1 MRCERWTMGT
11 GRPTR
16 RSTRW
21 ITLALG
27 RSTSRTAL
35 AALVAAGAA
44 CAGGPKVEDGASP
57 DGGRN
62 RLEPASLV
70 DPTRIYQQMGFIAG
84 GASMPFVG
92 TAAYLAGPTP
102 DTTLTLVSMSLP
114 NRALTFIREGD
125 RFRAT
130 YHVNFDVRQG
140 TSLASHVESTETV
153 RVASFKET
161 ARNDESIIF
170 QRTVLLAPGEYVIT
184 AAVRD
189 EGSANSAAQ
198 ETKLVVPRLGGTTV
212 STPVVV
218 IQATPRA
225 TVGATPDLVAS
236 PRSTVTF
243 GRDSVLSVYLE
254 AYGGRTSV
262 PLRVSVHGDGGATL
276 WTDTIA
282 LPARRNGLASGVVNV
297 PVANLG
303 VGVTTLVAARTDATA
318 DSTRASVFVSFG
330 DELPVASFEEMLNY
344 LRYFAS
350 PQRLQSL
357 RETPAAQ
364 RPAAWGAFLRET
376 DPVITTP
383 QHEGLRDYFQRLQ
396 VANDRFRGDGAAG
409 WMSDRGMVYITL
421 GEPDQIY
428 EQGGSNDISSRGRA
442 LIWEY
447 RQQRL
452 QLVFID
458 QSGFNRWRLTAGSE
472 NDYQAAARRIQK

>member
-1 MRCERWTMGT
+1 M
-11 GRPTR
+11 
-16 RSTRW
+16 
-21 ITLALG
+21 ALG
-27 RSTSRTAL
+27 RIAL
-35 AALVAAGAA
+35 AALVTASAAVSITA
-44 CAGGPKVEDGASP
+44 CARGPKVDNGSSP

-62 RLEPASLV
+62 RMEPASLV

-84 GASMPFVG
+84 GSSLPFIGNV
-92 TAAYLAGPTP
+92 AFLAGPSP
-102 DTTLTLVSMSLP
+102 DTTLALVSMSLP
-114 NRALTFIREGD
+114 NRALTFVREGD

-130 YHVNFDVRQG
+130 YHVSFDLRQG
-140 TSLASHVESTETV
+140 ATLASHVESTETV

-161 ARNDESIIF
+161 SRGDESIIF
-170 QRTVLLAPGEYVIT
+170 QRAVPLAPGDYVIT

-189 EGSANSAAQ
+189 EGSANSASQ
-198 ETKLVVPRLGGTTV
+198 ETKLTVPRLGASGV
-212 STPVVV
+212 STPIVVV
-218 IQATPRA
+218 QATPRESVA
-225 TVGATPDLVAS
+225 APLDLVAS

-243 GRDSVLSVYLE
+243 GRDSILPVYVE
-254 AYGGRTSV
+254 AYGGHADV
-262 PLRVSVHGDGGATL
+262 PLRVSVRGDGGATL
-276 WTDTIA
+276 WSDTIP
-282 LPARRNGLASGVVNV
+282 LPARRNGLFSAVVNV
-297 PVANLG
+297 PVSSLG
-303 VGVTTLVAARTDATA
+303 VGVTTLVTSRADAPA
-318 DSTRASVFVSFG
+318 DSTHAPVFVSFG
-330 DELPVASFEEMLNY
+330 DELPVASFDEMLNY
-344 LRYFAS
+344 LRYYAS

-396 VANDRFRGDGAAG
+396 TANDRFRGDGAAG

-452 QLVFID
+452 QLVFVD
-458 QSGFNRWRLTAGSE
+458 QTGFNRWRLTSGSE
-472 NDYQAAARRIQK
+472 NDFQAAARRTQK